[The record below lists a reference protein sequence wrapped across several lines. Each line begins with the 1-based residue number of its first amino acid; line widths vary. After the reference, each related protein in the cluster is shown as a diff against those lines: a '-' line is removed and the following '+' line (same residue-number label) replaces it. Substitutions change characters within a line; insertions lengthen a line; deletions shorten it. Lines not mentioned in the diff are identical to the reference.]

1 LRLARG
7 PCQGWQAHD
16 GHRQTSAAA
25 PDVTHGRLRS
35 IRRVLFSRQAWRVRA
50 AFLVGAVL
58 VGAVASVFSLLSEQA
73 NRLFFH
79 IADTAPLAPLI
90 LTPLGLVLVA
100 WLARRF
106 FPGSEGSGINQV
118 IAALELPAGAKARFL
133 TLRLAAGKIFLTLLA
148 QGCGASV
155 GREGP
160 TVHVAA
166 AIMYSMRRLARFP
179 ADYMARGMLLAGGA
193 AGISAAF
200 NAPLA
205 GIVFAFEE
213 MLRGFTPRLAV
224 IVVLSVVLA
233 ALVSMLLVG
242 ERYYFGTA
250 TIGRAQDVGDWLAV
264 VLCGVVA
271 GLAGGLFAFLILRLT
286 RTLAPLMASNPLGVA
301 FVCGA
306 VLVLMG
312 VLTDYRVMGSG
323 HDVARGLVI
332 AGEAPAPL
340 YPVYKFIASLASYL
354 SGIPGGIFAPALA
367 TGAGIGADLYRLLP
381 LAPLDLMV
389 LLGMVAY
396 FAGAVKSPITGFVI
410 VMEMTDDQNT
420 LLALMSAAM
429 IGYGVSYLLSP
440 RPLYH
445 SLAQILIEREKQNQ

>member
-1 LRLARG
+1 MKLRR
-7 PCQGWQAHD
+7 
-16 GHRQTSAAA
+16 R
-25 PDVTHGRLRS
+25 RY
-35 IRRVLFSRQAWRVRA
+35 IRRVLFSRRAWRVRA
-50 AFLVGAVL
+50 AFLLGAVL
-58 VGAVASVFSLLSEQA
+58 VGAVSSAFGLLSEQA
-73 NRLFFH
+73 NRLFFR
-79 IADTAPLAPLI
+79 IAAAEPLAPLL
-90 LTPLGLVLVA
+90 LTPLGLVLVV
-100 WLARRF
+100 WLARRY

-118 IAALELPAGAKARFL
+118 IAALELRTKDRFL
-133 TLRLAAGKIFLTLLA
+133 TLRLAAGKILLTLLG
-148 QGCGASV
+148 QSCGASV

-200 NAPLA
+200 NTPLA
-205 GIVFAFEE
+205 GVVFAFEE
-213 MLRGFTPRLAV
+213 MLRGFTSRLAGIV
-224 IVVLSVVLA
+224 ILSVVLS

-250 TIGRAQDVGDWLAV
+250 TAGQAEDLGDWAAV

-271 GLAGGLFAFLILRLT
+271 GLAGGLFAYLILRLS
-286 RTLAPLMASNPLGVA
+286 RAMAPLVASNGLGVA

-312 VLTDYRVMGSG
+312 VLTDYSVMGSG
-323 HDVARGLVI
+323 YEVAKGLVVD
-332 AGEAPAPL
+332 GQAPAPL
-340 YPVYKFIASLASYL
+340 YPVYKFVASLASYL
-354 SGIPGGIFAPALA
+354 SGIPGGIFAPALS
-367 TGAGIGADLYRLLP
+367 TGAGIGADLHRVLP
-381 LAPLDLMV
+381 LAPLELMV

-420 LLALMSAAM
+420 LLALMAAAM
-429 IGYGVSYLLSP
+429 IGYGVSFLLSP
-440 RPLYH
+440 QPLYH
-445 SLAQILIEREKQNQ
+445 SLAQMLVERERERETH

>member
-1 LRLARG
+1 VKLR
-7 PCQGWQAHD
+7 
-16 GHRQTSAAA
+16 
-25 PDVTHGRLRS
+25 RLRY
-35 IRRVLFSRQAWRVRA
+35 IRRVLLSRRAWRVRL
-50 AFLVGAVL
+50 AFLLGAVL
-58 VGAVASVFSLLSEQA
+58 VGLVSSAFGVLSEQA
-73 NRLFFH
+73 NRLFFR
-79 IADTAPLAPLI
+79 IADAEPLAPLL

-118 IAALELPAGAKARFL
+118 IAALELRTKSKLL
-133 TLRLAAGKIFLTLLA
+133 TLKLAAGKILLTLLG
-148 QGCGASV
+148 QSCGASI

-166 AIMYSMRRLARFP
+166 AIMYSMRRIARFP

-200 NAPLA
+200 NTPLA
-205 GIVFAFEE
+205 GVVFAFEE
-213 MLRGFTPRLAV
+213 MLRGFTPRLAGIV
-224 IVVLSVVLA
+224 ILSVVLS
-233 ALVSMLLVG
+233 ALVSMLLMDQ
-242 ERYYFGTA
+242 RYYFGTA
-250 TIGRAQDVGDWLAV
+250 AAGRAEALGDWLAV

-271 GLAGGLFAFLILRLT
+271 GLAGGLFAFLLLRFS
-286 RTLAPLMASNPLGVA
+286 RAMAPLMASHGLAVA
-301 FVCGA
+301 FVCGS

-323 HDVARGLVI
+323 YDVAKALVI
-332 AGEAPAPL
+332 DGEAPAPL
-340 YPVYKFIASLASYL
+340 YPLYKFIASLASYL

-367 TGAGIGADLYRLLP
+367 TGGGIGADLHRLTA

-396 FAGAVKSPITGFVI
+396 FAGAVKSPLTSFVI

-429 IGYGVSYLLSP
+429 IGYGVSFLVSP
-440 RPLYH
+440 QPLYH
-445 SLAQILIEREKQNQ
+445 SLAQLLIEREEQRTRREG

>member
-1 LRLARG
+1 MKTR
-7 PCQGWQAHD
+7 
-16 GHRQTSAAA
+16 
-25 PDVTHGRLRS
+25 RLRY
-35 IRRVLFSRQAWRVRA
+35 IRRVLLSRRAWRVRA
-50 AFLVGAVL
+50 AFLLGAVL
-58 VGAVASVFSLLSEQA
+58 VGAVSSVFGVLSEQA
-73 NRLFFH
+73 DRLFAT
-79 IADTAPLAPLI
+79 IADAAPMAPLL

-118 IAALELPAGAKARFL
+118 IAALEVRAKDRWL
-133 TLRLAAGKIFLTLLA
+133 TLRIAAGKVLLTLIA
-148 QGCGASV
+148 QVCGAAV

-200 NAPLA
+200 NTPLA

-213 MLRGFTPRLAV
+213 MLRGFTPRLAG
-224 IVVLSVVLA
+224 IVVLSVVLSA
-233 ALVSMLLVG
+233 IVSMLLVG

-250 TIGRAQDVGDWLAV
+250 IAGRAEDAAAWLAV
-264 VLCGVVA
+264 LLCGVVA
-271 GLAGGLFAFLILRLT
+271 GLAGGLFAFLILRLS
-286 RTLAPLMASNPLGVA
+286 RALAPLVATNGLGVA

-312 VLTDYRVMGSG
+312 ALTDYSVMGSG
-323 HDVARGLVI
+323 YEIARALAI
-332 AGEAPAPL
+332 DGEAPAPF

-354 SGIPGGIFAPALA
+354 SGIPGGIFAPALS
-367 TGAGIGADLYRLLP
+367 TGAGIGADLHRVLP

-420 LLALMSAAM
+420 LLALMAAAM

-440 RPLYH
+440 QPLYH
-445 SLAQILIEREKQNQ
+445 SLAQVLIEREEQRERARPARPTPARR

>member
-1 LRLARG
+1 MPTQRTRY
-7 PCQGWQAHD
+7 
-16 GHRQTSAAA
+16 
-25 PDVTHGRLRS
+25 V
-35 IRRVLFSRQAWRVRA
+35 RRVLFSRQAWRVRG
-50 AFLVGAVL
+50 AFLLGAVL
-58 VGAVASVFSLLSEQA
+58 VGMVSSAFGLLSEQA
-73 NRLFFH
+73 NRIFQR
-79 IADTAPLAPLI
+79 IASAEPWLPLL

-100 WLARRF
+100 WLARRY

-118 IAALELPAGAKARFL
+118 IAALEIRAKDRWL
-133 TLRLAAGKIFLTLLA
+133 TLRIAAGKIMLTLLA
-148 QGCGASV
+148 QLGGASV

-200 NAPLA
+200 NTPLA
-205 GIVFAFEE
+205 GVVFAFEE
-213 MLRGFTPRLAV
+213 MLRGFTPRLAG
-224 IVVLSVVLA
+224 IVVLSVILS

-250 TIGRAQDVGDWLAV
+250 TAGHAEAPGDWLAV
-264 VLCGVVA
+264 LLCAVVA
-271 GLAGGLFAFLILRLT
+271 GLAGGLFAFLIVRLS
-286 RTLAPLMASNPLGVA
+286 RAMAPLVASNGLAVA

-312 VLTDYRVMGSG
+312 AMTDYRVMGSG
-323 HDVARGLVI
+323 YEVARDLVI
-332 AGEAPAPL
+332 AGQAPEPF

-354 SGIPGGIFAPALA
+354 SGIPGGIFAPALS
-367 TGAGIGADLYRLLP
+367 TGAGIGADLHRILP

-410 VMEMTDDQNT
+410 VMEMTDDQST
-420 LLALMSAAM
+420 LLALMAAAM
-429 IGYGVSYLLSP
+429 IGYGVSYLLTP
-440 RPLYH
+440 QPLYH
-445 SLAQILIEREKQNQ
+445 SLAQALIERECAAGPQAPPRAGRAGRTSRD